1 MNLRRGWT
9 AFRTGFW
16 LGWKT
21 ESNWTNP
28 FFYVLWSMAVPMTSG
43 LILTMMIKVLQ
54 RAGTASGPNLLPYV
68 FIGTVVYSLVGLL
81 LDSMSWAVLEDR
93 ERLGMLK
100 YIAIAP
106 SSMYAYLWGR
116 GMAKVA
122 VNFLAVPLTL
132 TFGALVL
139 DIPIRLTTINW
150 PLLVA
155 VTVMGTLMITFA
167 AQILA
172 GVTMMI
178 ARHAGFLGQAVSG
191 ALYLFTGALFPLTVL
206 PGWAQAVARALPLT
220 YWLEGMRRALWV
232 DARNP
237 AYNTGLSH
245 ISDGAL
251 LLILLGSTVAMLL
264 ISLPLEGR
272 AEHRAK
278 ELGLLDMTTGY

>member
-1 MNLRRGWT
+1 MRRHLTG
-9 AFRTGFW
+9 FRIGFW

-28 FFYVLWSMAVPMTSG
+28 FFYVLWSMLVPLTSG
-43 LILTMMIKVLQ
+43 LILTMMIKVL
-54 RAGTASGPNLLPYV
+54 RTSGNASGPNLLPYV

-100 YIAIAP
+100 YIAITP

-116 GMAKVA
+116 GFAKVA

-139 DIPIRLTTINW
+139 DIPIRLSSINW
-150 PLLVA
+150 GLLALVLLLG
-155 VTVMGTLMITFA
+155 VLIITFA

-191 ALYLFTGALFPLTVL
+191 ALYLFTGTLFPITVL
-206 PGWAQAVARALPLT
+206 PGWAETIARGLPLT
-220 YWLEGMRRALWV
+220 YWVEGMRRALWV

-237 AYNTGLSH
+237 AYNTGLSN
-245 ISDGAL
+245 ISDETL
-251 LLILLGSTVAMLL
+251 LLVLLVSAVVMAA
-264 ISLPLEGR
+264 ISIPLEQR

-278 ELGLLDMTTGY
+278 EKGLLDMTTAY

>member
-1 MNLRRGWT
+1 MHVKRGLT
-9 AFRTGFW
+9 AFRVGFW

-28 FFYVLWSMAVPMTSG
+28 VFYVLWSMLGPMTSG

-54 RAGTASGPNLLPYV
+54 ISGNGSGPDLLPYV

-100 YIAIAP
+100 YIAITP

-116 GMAKVA
+116 GFAKVA
-122 VNFLAVPLTL
+122 VNFLSVPLTL

-139 DIPIRLTTINW
+139 DIPISLGTINW
-150 PLLVA
+150 GLLALVL
-155 VTVMGTLMITFA
+155 GLGLLIITFA

-172 GVTMMI
+172 GLTMMI

-191 ALYLFTGALFPLTVL
+191 ALYLFTGTLFPLTVL
-206 PGWAQAVARALPLT
+206 PGWAQAIARAVPLT
-220 YWLEGMRRALWV
+220 YWVEGMRRALWV

-237 AYNTGLSH
+237 IYNSGLSH
-245 ISDGAL
+245 ISDTRL
-251 LLILLGSTVAMLL
+251 LLILLGSAIVMAG
-264 ISLPLEGR
+264 ISIPLEGR

-278 ELGLLDMTTGY
+278 EKGLLDMNTAY